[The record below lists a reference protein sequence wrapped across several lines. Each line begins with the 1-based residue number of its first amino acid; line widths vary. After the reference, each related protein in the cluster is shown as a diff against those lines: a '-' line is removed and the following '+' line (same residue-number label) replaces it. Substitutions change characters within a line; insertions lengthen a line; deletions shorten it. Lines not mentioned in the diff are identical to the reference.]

1 MICRLAYVDYSIT
14 LEIES
19 YHQIWTKNDKIT
31 STIIDGQ
38 KDYKLH
44 VKHYF
49 STSNLN
55 EKLLIVNYN
64 FEYVGIVKIVHEE
77 YINMFF

>member
-1 MICRLAYVDYSIT
+1 MIKLRV
-14 LEIES
+14 
-19 YHQIWTKNDKIT
+19 H
-31 STIIDGQ
+31 
-38 KDYKLH
+38 KLH

>member
-1 MICRLAYVDYSIT
+1 MDYSIT
-14 LEIES
+14 LEIEF

-31 STIIDGQ
+31 SAIIDGQ

-44 VKHYF
+44 IKHYF

-55 EKLLIVNYN
+55 EKLLVINYN

-77 YINMFF
+77 YINIFF